1 MKSSAARYSLWA
13 MICAM
18 SFVVLFRSTH
28 IEKNELSWDVFGYY
42 LWLPATFIYDDPG
55 MKDRAWVEQV
65 NEKYEASGTLYQLS
79 TNDEGEPI
87 YFFLMGMS
95 IFYAPFFLIGHGI
108 AAITGAPMDGFS
120 APYQYSMVFGGIF
133 YTLLGLWLFRKLL
146 LQFLNDKITAAVLLV
161 VVFATNYSHHLTSKD
176 LETVNIL
183 FLLMCWLLLS
193 TVRWHE
199 SQKTSYIVQIGASIT
214 LMALVK
220 PSEVLAVF
228 IPLLWGIKNSETLSG
243 KIRLLW
249 QKRKQVI
256 IAVLACLIIALPQ
269 IIYWKV
275 RTGHYFY
282 DSYKNPG
289 VGLDFNKPHLLDVL
303 FSYKKGWLL
312 YTPMMAFALAGCY
325 FLIRKRKEIALSL
338 LFYLCISFY
347 LIASWTEWWYGAA
360 FSCRPIITSYPIL
373 GITLGLFFEAISSKR
388 VLRYSMLGIA
398 VLATALNQFQWW
410 QLRNYILDPYRTTK
424 AYYQAIFLK
433 TTVPPN
439 AEQLKS
445 FNWDFSAEKIW
456 NDPEN
461 YHLKLARRLTD
472 FPDTLSADEF
482 SKDIKIRYGNIT
494 RTDHLWIKAAVSL
507 QTPDTTFSYGPFLV
521 MTILHDDKPYGYFTL
536 DLAKLDHS
544 KPMKVN
550 YLTPPIRSE
559 DDILSCYVWNPS
571 HNRLIVRK
579 IELSF
584 FEENQ

>member
-1 MKSSAARYSLWA
+1 MKSFPARYSLWA
-13 MICAM
+13 MVCAM
-18 SFVVLFRSTH
+18 CFVVLFRSTH
-28 IEKNELSWDVFGYY
+28 TEKNELSWDVFGYY

-87 YFFLMGMS
+87 YFFLVGMS
-95 IFYAPFFLIGHGI
+95 FFYAPFFFLGHGI
-108 AAITGAPMDGFS
+108 AAMTGAPMDGFS
-120 APYQYSMVFGGIF
+120 APYQYSMVFGGIA
-133 YTLLGLWLFRKLL
+133 YTLLGLWLFRKVLL
-146 LQFLNDKITAAVLLV
+146 NFLNDRIAAIVLLV
-161 VVFATNYSHHLTSKD
+161 VVFATNYSHHLTLKD

-193 TVRWHE
+193 TIRWHNNP
-199 SQKTSYIVQIGASIT
+199 KTSYIIQIGTSIT

-228 IPLLWGIKNSETLSG
+228 IPLLWGIKNRETFRG

-256 IAVLACLIIALPQ
+256 IAILVCLVIALPQ
-269 IIYWKV
+269 IIYWKL
-275 RTGHYFY
+275 RTHHFFY

-312 YTPMMAFALAGCY
+312 YTPVMIFSLVGCWFLVRRRKDVALA
-325 FLIRKRKEIALSL
+325 L

-347 LIASWTEWWYGAA
+347 IIASWTEWWYGAA

-388 VLRYSMLGIA
+388 ILRYSLFGIIL
-398 VLATALNQFQWW
+398 LATALNQFQWW
-410 QLRNYILDPYRTTK
+410 QLRMFILDPYRTTK

-433 TTVPPN
+433 TSVPPN
-439 AEQLKS
+439 AEKLKS
-445 FNWDFSAEKIW
+445 FNWDFSAEKTW
-456 NDPEN
+456 SDPEN
-461 YHLKLARRLTD
+461 YHLKLKRRIGN
-472 FPDTLSADEF
+472 FPGTTDEF
-482 SKDIKIRYGNIT
+482 SKSIKIRYGKIT
-494 RTDHLWIKAAVSL
+494 RTDHVWTKARVSL
-507 QTPDTTFSYGPFLV
+507 ETPDTAFSYGPFLV
-521 MTILHDDKPYGYFTL
+521 ITMLHNDQSYGYFTL
-536 DLAKLDHS
+536 DLAKSDRS
-544 KPMKVN
+544 KSIEVN

-559 DDILSCYVWNPS
+559 EDVLNCYVWNPS
-571 HNRLIVRK
+571 HNRLTIK
-579 IELSF
+579 EIELSF
-584 FEENQ
+584 FEENH